1 MPIEEL
7 FSFSAAAVALIP
19 VTTGLIE
26 VIKRLGVDSKFA
38 PVLSILSGVLLMFL
52 TTVAWQA
59 AIAQGIIVGLA
70 ASGLYSGSAKTG
82 TAIKAALKK

>member
-7 FSFSAAAVALIP
+7 FAFSAAAVALIP

-26 VIKRLGVDSKFA
+26 VVKRLGMDSKYA
-38 PVLSILSGVLLMFL
+38 PVLSIVAAILLMLL

-70 ASGLYSGSAKTG
+70 ASGLYSGGAKTG
-82 TAIKAALKK
+82 TAIKAAFKK